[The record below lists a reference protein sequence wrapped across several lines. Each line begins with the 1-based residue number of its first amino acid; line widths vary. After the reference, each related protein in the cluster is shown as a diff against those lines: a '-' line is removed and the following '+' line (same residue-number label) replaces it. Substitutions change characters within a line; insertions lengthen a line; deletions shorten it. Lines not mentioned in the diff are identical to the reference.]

1 MGDAPG
7 AALLVPTPPSPA
19 LLSAWL
25 TRHHSLLS
33 AEAAAASHA
42 SALLSTC
49 ASAALL
55 ASHGLA
61 LLSLS
66 PASALRSGP
75 GGTRLLDLSRPAHF
89 HADERLPAHQLR
101 PGDTVRCAL
110 PDASSTAKRKGGA
123 KAKGKEEQGKK
134 RQWECQAVVYRTSE
148 KCLTLSLKGEEEEQW
163 PPSVHV
169 FKVAD
174 ESVVKR

>member
-1 MGDAPG
+1 
-7 AALLVPTPPSPA
+7 
-19 LLSAWL
+19 
-25 TRHHSLLS
+25 
-33 AEAAAASHA
+33 
-42 SALLSTC
+42 
-49 ASAALL
+49 
-55 ASHGLA
+55 
-61 LLSLS
+61 
-66 PASALRSGP
+66 
-75 GGTRLLDLSRPAHF
+75 
-89 HADERLPAHQLR
+89 
-101 PGDTVRCAL
+101 VRCAL